1 MRRLV
6 WIPVVVISFVAPTL
20 IAQQPTPPAQRA
32 TGTVKSD
39 ATAILVDVV
48 VRDKRGDPVTD
59 LTAVDFE
66 VEEDGVRQQV
76 GSVTLFSSPDPGASG
91 DAKPASPATPAPGAA
106 AKPPVA
112 PAPPPVIA
120 LVFDRLSPEGRA
132 LSHKAALGY
141 VAKAEPNSMI
151 GVFGIDLNLKIYQ
164 GYTHDPELL
173 KKAIEEIGKR
183 STSQFDSAAGRAD
196 ADAFAG
202 GTAAVL
208 RNAQQ
213 GAAAGGQASA
223 AAGAAAGAAAPSA
236 MMAEMERRT
245 LETFEVLE
253 RDQQGYST
261 SNSLLALVNSMRALP
276 GRKSVIFFS
285 EGLAIPPAVVAQFRS
300 VIDSANR
307 ANVSIYAM
315 DAAGLRTE
323 STSKEARDNIN
334 AAAARTLG
342 RNPTSDVVG
351 AAMTQALEKNE
362 DTLRLDPH
370 SGLGELAGDTGGLLI
385 RNTNDLSAGFRRVDE
400 DMRNYYVL
408 TYVPSND
415 VFDGK
420 FRTIKVNVKRGGVEV
435 ASRKGYFAVRAP
447 GALPVKTFEAPALAM
462 LDVTPVPNAFP
473 VRAAA
478 VKFPERD
485 RPGLVPVLV
494 ALSASNITFVPS
506 EDKQGQHAD
515 FTVLVRFRDQSNEVV
530 RKLSQH
536 YQFDGPADQVETMK
550 QGEVL
555 FYRQTELPPGVYTME
570 TVVFDAVSNRASVR
584 FSTVEQP
591 KAASDGLRVSNLLLV
606 GRSEKVLEADRPAD
620 NPFLVGDLLLYP
632 NLGTPLLKA
641 QAKELAFFFTVY
653 QGATKPTAVL
663 ELMQNG
669 KLLAQSPLPLDA
681 ADADGRIQ
689 QVGRLPIDALSP
701 GTYDLRVVVT
711 DGTARQLRSV
721 LVRIAG

>member
-1 MRRLV
+1 
-6 WIPVVVISFVAPTL
+6 
-20 IAQQPTPPAQRA
+20 
-32 TGTVKSD
+32 
-39 ATAILVDVV
+39 
-48 VRDKRGDPVTD
+48 
-59 LTAVDFE
+59 
-66 VEEDGVRQQV
+66 
-76 GSVTLFSSPDPGASG
+76 
-91 DAKPASPATPAPGAA
+91 
-106 AKPPVA
+106 
-112 PAPPPVIA
+112 
-120 LVFDRLSPEGRA
+120 
-132 LSHKAALGY
+132 
-141 VAKAEPNSMI
+141 
-151 GVFGIDLNLKIYQ
+151 
-164 GYTHDPELL
+164 
-173 KKAIEEIGKR
+173 
-183 STSQFDSAAGRAD
+183 
-196 ADAFAG
+196 
-202 GTAAVL
+202 
-208 RNAQQ
+208 
-213 GAAAGGQASA
+213 
-223 AAGAAAGAAAPSA
+223 
-236 MMAEMERRT
+236 MAEMERRT

-253 RDQQGYST
+253 RDQQGYAT
-261 SNSLLALVNSMRALP
+261 SNSLLALVNSMRLLP

-351 AAMTQALEKNE
+351 SAMTQALEKNE
-362 DTLRLDPH
+362 DTLRMDPH

-420 FRTIKVNVKRGGVEV
+420 FRTIKVNVKRGGVDV

-473 VRAAA
+473 VRAVA

-506 EDKQGQHAD
+506 EDKQTEHAD
-515 FTVLVRFRDQSNEVV
+515 FTVLVRFRDQANEIV

-536 YQFDGPADQVETMK
+536 YQFDGPADKVGTMK

-591 KAASDGLRVSNLLLV
+591 KAASDSLRVSNLVLV
-606 GRSEKVLEADRPAD
+606 GRSEKVSEADRPAD
-620 NPFLVGDLLLYP
+620 NPFLVGDRLLYP
-632 NLGTPLLKA
+632 NLGTPLPKA
-641 QAKELAFFFTVY
+641 EAKELAFFFTVY
-653 QGATKPTAVL
+653 QGTAKPTAVL

-681 ADADGRIQ
+681 ADASGRIQ

-711 DGTARQLRSV
+711 DGTAPQLRSV

>member
-1 MRRLV
+1 MRQV
-6 WIPVVVISFVAPTL
+6 WIPIVLASLLAASVV
-20 IAQQPTPPAQRA
+20 AQQPAPPAQRA

-48 VRDKRGDPVTD
+48 VRDKHGDPVLD
-59 LTAVDFE
+59 LTAADFE
-66 VEEDGVRQQV
+66 IEEDGVKQQV
-76 GSVTLFSSPDPGASG
+76 GSVTLFASPEVAATSSAR
-91 DAKPASPATPAPGAA
+91 KPAAA
-106 AKPPVA
+106 AATVA
-112 PAPPPVIA
+112 PRMPSAPPPPPVIA
-120 LVFDRLSPEGRA
+120 LVFDRLSPEARS

-141 VAKAEPNSMI
+141 VAKAEPNAMI
-151 GVFGIDLNLKIYQ
+151 GVFGIDLSLKIYQ
-164 GYTHDPELL
+164 GYTGDPTLL
-173 KKAIEEIGKR
+173 KKAIEEVGNR
-183 STSQFDSAAGRAD
+183 STSQFDTSGRAD
-196 ADAFAG
+196 ADRLAA
-202 GTAAVL
+202 GTANAMDAVL
-208 RNAQQ
+208 
-213 GAAAGGQASA
+213 GGVAAGGPA
-223 AAGAAAGAAAPSA
+223 AAQAGQAAGGAAPAAQ
-236 MMAEMERRT
+236 MAEMARRT
-245 LETFEVLE
+245 METFDVLE
-253 RDQQGYST
+253 RDQQGYAT
-261 SNSLLALVNSMRALP
+261 SNSLLALINSMRMLP

-300 VIDSANR
+300 VIDTANR

-323 STSKEARDNIN
+323 STSKETRENIN
-334 AAAARTLG
+334 AAAARTLR
-342 RNPTSDVVG
+342 RNPTADVVG
-351 AAMTQALEKNE
+351 TAMTQALEKNE
-362 DTLRLDPH
+362 DNLRLDPH
-370 SGLGELAGDTGGLLI
+370 SGLGELAGDTGGMLI
-385 RNTNDLSAGFRRVDE
+385 KNTNDLSAGFRRVDE

-408 TYVPSND
+408 TYVPTND

-420 FRTIKVNVKRGGVEV
+420 FRTIKVNVNRGGTDV

-473 VRAAA
+473 VRAVA
-478 VKFPERD
+478 VKFPERN
-485 RPGLVPVLV
+485 RLGLVPVLV
-494 ALSASNITFVPS
+494 TLSASNLTFVPS
-506 EDKQGQHAD
+506 EDKQTQHAD
-515 FTVLVRFRDQSNEVV
+515 FTVLVRFRDQANEIV

-536 YQFDGPADQVETMK
+536 YEFDGPADKVESMK

-584 FSTVEQP
+584 LSTVEQP
-591 KAASDGLRVSNLLLV
+591 KATADGLRVSNLLVV
-606 GRSEKVLEADRPAD
+606 GRSEKVSEADRPAD

-632 NLGTPLLKA
+632 NLGTPLAKA

-653 QGATKPTAVL
+653 PAGGTKPSAVL

-669 KLLAQSPLPLDA
+669 KLLAQSPLPLDD

-689 QVGRLPIDALSP
+689 QVGRLPLDALTP

-711 DGTARQLRSV
+711 DGTSPQLRSV

>member
-1 MRRLV
+1 MRQV
-6 WIPVVVISFVAPTL
+6 WIPIVLAGLLVPAV
-20 IAQQPTPPAQRA
+20 IAQQPAPPAQRA

-48 VRDKRGDPVTD
+48 VRDKRGDPIMD
-59 LTAVDFE
+59 LSAADFE
-66 VEEDGVRQQV
+66 IEEDGVKQQV
-76 GSVTLFSSPDPGASG
+76 GSVTLFASSEPVSTSEGR
-91 DAKPASPATPAPGAA
+91 KPAAA
-106 AKPPVA
+106 AAPVAPKLPTA
-112 PAPPPVIA
+112 PAPPPVVA
-120 LVFDRLSPEGRA
+120 LVFDRLSPEARSLA
-132 LSHKAALGY
+132 HKAALGY
-141 VAKAEPNSMI
+141 VAKADSNASI
-151 GVFGIDLNLKIYQ
+151 GVFGIDLSLKIYQ
-164 GYTHDPELL
+164 GYTHDAALL
-173 KKAIEEIGKR
+173 KKAIEEVGSR
-183 STSQFDSAAGRAD
+183 STSQFDSATGRAD
-196 ADAFAG
+196 ADGRAARAANIMNSFQAGVQAGGPGAAAAGAGAG
-202 GTAAVL
+202 GTAP
-208 RNAQQ
+208 
-213 GAAAGGQASA
+213 AAI
-223 AAGAAAGAAAPSA
+223 
-236 MMAEMERRT
+236 MAEMERRT

-253 RDQQGYST
+253 RDQQGYAT
-261 SNSLLALVNSMRALP
+261 SNSLLALVNSMRTLP

-285 EGLAIPPAVVAQFRS
+285 EGLSIPPAVVAQFRS

-334 AAAARTLG
+334 AAAARTLS
-342 RNPTSDVVG
+342 RNPTADVTG
-351 AAMTQALEKNE
+351 SAMTQALEKNE
-362 DTLRLDPH
+362 DTLRMDPH
-370 SGLGELAGDTGGLLI
+370 SGLGELADDTGGLLV

-408 TYVPSND
+408 TYVPTND

-420 FRTIKVNVKRGGVEV
+420 FRTIKVNVKRGGADV

-447 GALPVKTFEAPALAM
+447 GGLPVKTFEAPALAM

-473 VRAAA
+473 VRAVA

-494 ALSASNITFVPS
+494 SLSASSLTFVPS
-506 EDKQGQHAD
+506 EDKQTQHAD
-515 FTVLVRFRDQSNEVV
+515 FTVLVRFRDQANEIV

-536 YQFDGPADQVETMK
+536 YQFDGPSDRVEAMK

-570 TVVFDAVSNRASVR
+570 TVVFDSVSNRASVR

-591 KAASDGLRVSNLLLV
+591 RAAADGLRVSNLV
-606 GRSEKVLEADRPAD
+606 VIGRSEKLAEGDRPAD

-632 NLGTPLLKA
+632 NLGTPLPKSE
-641 QAKELAFFFTVY
+641 AKELAFFFTIY
-653 QGATKPTAVL
+653 PGGAAKPTAVL

-669 KLLAQSPLPLDA
+669 KLLAQSPLPLEA
-681 ADADGRIQ
+681 ADASGRIQ
-689 QVGRLPIDALSP
+689 QVGRLPLETLAP
-701 GTYDLRVVVT
+701 GTYDLRVVVS
-711 DGTARQLRSV
+711 DGAAPQMRSV

>member
-6 WIPVVVISFVAPTL
+6 WIPIVFVGLLAPTL
-20 IAQQPTPPAQRA
+20 TARQQTPPAQRA
-32 TGTVKSD
+32 TGAVKSD
-39 ATAILVDVV
+39 ATAILVDIV
-48 VRDKRGDPVTD
+48 VRDRRGDPVTD
-59 LTAVDFE
+59 LTAADFE
-66 VEEDGVRQQV
+66 VEEDGVPQQV
-76 GSVTLFSSPDPGASG
+76 GSVTLFSSPNPAAPGGVS
-91 DAKPASPATPAPGAA
+91 KPAAPVTAAATPGP
-106 AKPPVA
+106 KLPTA

-132 LSHKAALGY
+132 LAHKAALAY
-141 VAKAEPNSMI
+141 VTKAEPNSMI
-151 GVFGIDLNLKIYQ
+151 GVFGIDLSLKIYQ
-164 GYTHDPELL
+164 GYTGDAALL
-173 KKAIEEIGKR
+173 KKAIEELGKR
-183 STSQFDSAAGRAD
+183 STSQFDSSGRAD
-196 ADAFAG
+196 AVNR
-202 GTAAVL
+202 AAS
-208 RNAQQ
+208 
-213 GAAAGGQASA
+213 AAGAMDTFQAGVSVGGPAAA
-223 AAGAAAGAAAPSA
+223 AAGASAGGTAPSA

-253 RDQQGYST
+253 RDQQGYAT

-300 VIDSANR
+300 VIDNANR

-323 STSKEARDNIN
+323 STSKETRDNIN
-334 AAAARTLG
+334 AAAARTLS
-342 RNPTSDVVG
+342 RNPTIDVTG

-362 DTLRLDPH
+362 DNLRLDPH
-370 SGLGELAGDTGGLLI
+370 SGLGELAGDTGGMLI
-385 RNTNDLSAGFRRVDE
+385 KNTNDMSAGFRRVDE

-408 TYVPSND
+408 TYVPTNE

-420 FRTIKVNVKRGGVEV
+420 FRTIKVNVKRGGTDV

-473 VRAAA
+473 VRAIA

-494 ALSASNITFVPS
+494 ALSTSNITFVPS
-506 EDKQGQHAD
+506 EDKQLQHAD
-515 FTVLVRFRDQSNEVV
+515 FTVLVRFRDQSNEIV

-536 YQFDGPADQVETMK
+536 YQFDGPADKVEAMK

-591 KAASDGLRVSNLLLV
+591 RATTDGLRVSNLVLV
-606 GRSEKVLEADRPAD
+606 GRSEKVPEADQPAD

-632 NLGTPLLKA
+632 NLGTPFPKA
-641 QAKELAFFFTVY
+641 QTRELAFFFTVY
-653 QGATKPTAVL
+653 PGHAQKPTAVL

-669 KLLAQSPLPLDA
+669 KLLAQLPLPLDA
-681 ADADGRIQ
+681 ADASGRIQ
-689 QVGRLPIDALSP
+689 QVGRLPLDTLAP
-701 GTYDLRVVVT
+701 GTYDLRVIVS
-711 DGTARQLRSV
+711 DGTSPQLRSV
-721 LVRIAG
+721 LMRIS